1 MTGALTTRDGSLRG
15 SGGFP
20 LGVITPVSRVPDPT
34 GGDDTEL
41 VKAAIAAV
49 VDGGRVEFPDTRI
62 YRCEFPVLTTARHGL
77 QLNVNGS
84 TVQATTEGTRTRSHW
99 QFNNCTDI
107 EINDAVVIGA
117 NPAAG
122 TGDAAYVAALEAQ
135 MAFQFM
141 GGGGFVLNNPVASD
155 IYGDFLYFGA
165 NPSNPS
171 DWFDGCVVNNPQF
184 HRNGRQGWSV
194 VAGRNIACIGGHW
207 SGIRRSF
214 LDVEP
219 NFTSGGGETISIQDC
234 TVDQVRSN
242 MLASRGVGGNVH
254 DITFDNVDI
263 IGQGVRADVV
273 SPVGQPRR
281 TGFTFTNCTSTLA
294 YGTGS
299 GLGCVSTFVHCD
311 DITFTGNVQP
321 MQAGR
326 SMALVGVTDCTA
338 YTVTG
343 NTVLPDGIQ
352 YRVLG

>member
-20 LGVITPVSRVPDPT
+20 LGVVTAVSRVPDPT

-41 VKAAIAAV
+41 IKAAIAAV
-49 VDGGRVEFPDTRI
+49 VDGGRVEFPDERV

-84 TVQATTEGTRTRSHW
+84 TVQATTEGSRNRSHW
-99 QFNNCTDI
+99 RFDNCTEF

-117 NPAAG
+117 NPNAG
-122 TGDAAYVAALEAQ
+122 YNGYVAALEAQ

-165 NPSNPS
+165 NPSSPT
-171 DWFDGCVVNNPQF
+171 DWFDGCQINSPQF
-184 HRNGRQGWSV
+184 HRNGRQAFTV
-194 VAGRNIACIGGHW
+194 VAGRNIHATGGAW
-207 SGIRRSF
+207 SDIARSF

-219 NFTSGGGETISIQDC
+219 NFTTGGGEHISVTHTTVDVLRSNLLASVGAAGLVNDVLFDHVTIS
-234 TVDQVRSN
+234 TN
-242 MLASRGVGGNVH
+242 
-254 DITFDNVDI
+254 
-263 IGQGVRADVV
+263 GVRATVTA
-273 SPVGQPRR
+273 PAGGPRR
-281 TGFTFTNCTSTLA
+281 TGFVFTNCTSTLA

-299 GLGCVSTFVHCD
+299 GLGCVSNFTHCD
-311 DITFTGNVQP
+311 DITFTGNIQP

-326 SMALVGVTDCTA
+326 NMALVGLVDCTD
-338 YTVTG
+338 YTITG